1 MAYDEIP
8 PIRLKPSP
16 KGHTRDLD
24 KAIAPEETFARVS
37 GILAAFG
44 EDIFAGARR
53 VDIGR
58 LGIPVYLG
66 VCGPKAREVMP
77 TRKQMGKGASE
88 AQARAS
94 ALMELVERY
103 SFFTFFERR
112 PNFVEATWE
121 EAEKLFGADLV
132 SMEEIR
138 KSVNDGIDPARARE
152 ILNLRLWDFYPATRL
167 QDGKIIWLP
176 LDWFR
181 LLGEFNGS
189 SAGNTAEESILQG
202 ICELVE
208 RHVCALADREHPE
221 LATIDPD
228 ETDDETLRGLIAAF
242 RQAGIMLLL
251 KDMSLDMPLPTV
263 AALAFDPATFPDK
276 SEIVFTAGTAT
287 SPVKAAVRAITEA
300 AQLGGDFCTASCYEA
315 SGLDKF
321 KSPDE
326 FAWLLRGPVISL
338 ANLPDISAP
347 DMRDEIMAAANALL
361 PLNIY
366 AVETANPSLGVP
378 AHYCI
383 IPGLSFR
390 ERDKNQSVG
399 LFVGRKLAE
408 AGDREGLGK
417 LASLCP
423 NAHYLPFF
431 EGLLALGE
439 GDAQKAAS
447 LFEKAAPKQPDDEA
461 RALALFYQGHAY
473 TLSGQWAEALAPL
486 REAFELCP
494 SMKEYGN
501 LLGVAL
507 FREKNYPEAEFIFDR
522 VLRLDKGS
530 AMDLANRGI
539 CRKLQGKTEAACQDL
554 REALALAPDMDFAR
568 KHLEELTGAHE
579 N

>member
-1 MAYDEIP
+1 MTHAEIS
-8 PIRLKPSP
+8 PIRLKSSP
-16 KGHTRDLD
+16 KGFTRDLD

-37 GILAAFG
+37 GILQTFG
-44 EDIFAGARR
+44 DNIFAGARR
-53 VDIGR
+53 VDVGR
-58 LGIPVYLG
+58 LGIPVYMG
-66 VCGPKAREVMP
+66 MCGPKARDIMP

-121 EAEKLFGADLV
+121 EAEKLFGSALINV
-132 SMEEIR
+132 EEICR
-138 KSVNDGIDPARARE
+138 SVNDAIEPARARE
-152 ILNLRLWDFYPATRL
+152 ILNLRSWDFCPATRL
-167 QDGKIIWLP
+167 HDGKIVWLP

-189 SAGNTAEESILQG
+189 SAGNTDEESILQG

-208 RHVCALADREHPE
+208 RHVCALVDREQPE
-221 LATIDPD
+221 LATINPD
-228 ETDDETLRGLIAAF
+228 EISDETLRGLIGAF
-242 RQAGIMLLL
+242 KRQGILLLL
-251 KDMSLDMPLPTV
+251 KDFSLDMPLPTV
-263 AALAFDPATFPDK
+263 AALAFDPATFPEK

-287 SPVKAAVRAITEA
+287 SPARAAIRAITEA

-315 SGLDKF
+315 SGLGKF
-321 KSPDE
+321 KNPEE
-326 FAWLLRGPVISL
+326 FAWLLRGPAANL
-338 ANLPDISAP
+338 ASLPDISAP
-347 DMRDEIMAAANALL
+347 DMRDEIMAVANALL

-366 AVETANPSLGVP
+366 AVQTTNPALGVP

-408 AGDREGLGK
+408 EGDRQGLDR
-417 LASLCP
+417 LAALCP

-431 EGLLALGE
+431 DGLLALGE

-447 LFEKAAPKQPDDEA
+447 LFEIAAPKQPEEES
-461 RALALFYQGHAY
+461 RALALFYQGYAQ
-473 TLSGQWAEALAPL
+473 TLLGQWTEAAAPL
-486 REAFELCP
+486 RQAFELCP

-507 FREKNYPEAEFIFDR
+507 FRNKNYPEAEKVFDR

-539 CRKLQGKTEAACQDL
+539 CRKLQGKSEAAREDL
-554 REALALAPDMDFAR
+554 RQALTLAPELDFAR
-568 KHLEELTGAHE
+568 KHLEELG
-579 N
+579 